1 MSDVNARKLHHIGI
15 VVKDLDAVVKFY
27 QDTLGLPL
35 TRIEEVSEQGVKI
48 AFLPIGDTE
57 IELVQP
63 TDPTS
68 GVAGFLEKRG
78 EGVHHICF
86 EVGDIEAALADLAAQ
101 GVRLIDEKPKVGSQG
116 QKMAFIHPKSAHGVL
131 VELYQLDK

>member
-1 MSDVNARKLHHIGI
+1 MSDVNARKLNHVGI
-15 VVKDLDAVVKFY
+15 AVKDLDVAVKFY
-27 QDTLGLPL
+27 QSALGLSL
-35 TRIEEVSEQGVKI
+35 TRVEDVPEQGVRI

-63 TDPTS
+63 MDPTS

-86 EVGDIEAALADLAAQ
+86 EVDDIVAALEELAAQ
-101 GVRLIDEKPKVGSQG
+101 DVRLIDAEPKTGSHG
-116 QKMAFIHPKSAHGVL
+116 QKMAFVHPKSAHGVL
-131 VELYQLDK
+131 IELYELDK